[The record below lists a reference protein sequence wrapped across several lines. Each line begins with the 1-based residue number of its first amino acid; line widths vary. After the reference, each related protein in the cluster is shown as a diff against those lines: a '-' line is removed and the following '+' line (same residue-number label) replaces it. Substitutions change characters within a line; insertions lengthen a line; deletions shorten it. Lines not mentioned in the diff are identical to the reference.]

1 LLAIGHN
8 WVGSWFFLHGII
20 FAVKNTA
27 NAGVIDISSINL
39 YVALAKNV

>member
-27 NAGVIDISSINL
+27 KAGIIDTPSINL
-39 YVALAKNV
+39 CVALAKNV